1 MKKYKYLLVAIVLII
16 ASLSGCK
23 KDEDLNEFEFEYPD
37 ICNLRLAYCFTIHKA
52 QGSQFKNVIYLT
64 SNDDMFM
71 TNSNLCYVAI
81 TRAQENC
88 YHFGD
93 DFVINSKIS
102 ERENLKR
109 NTTLTLQFNN
119 VL

>member
-1 MKKYKYLLVAIVLII
+1 
-16 ASLSGCK
+16 
-23 KDEDLNEFEFEYPD
+23 
-37 ICNLRLAYCFTIHKA
+37 
-52 QGSQFKNVIYLT
+52 
-64 SNDDMFM
+64 MFM

-81 TRAQENC
+81 TRAQKNC